1 MLGNGVWEAMF
12 KHAQDDYPKECCGII
27 TENANGQ
34 YAVHRCDNI
43 QDKLHSADPKAHP
56 RTSKTAYRMDDMH
69 VMRIQM
75 ETEKT
80 GGRMAAIYHSH
91 IDVDAYF
98 SQEDQ
103 QAALFFGEPAY
114 PGVVYP
120 VIPVKNGHVDQLG
133 KKIFKWQD
141 VTSSF
146 EEVV

>member
-1 MLGNGVWEAMF
+1 MEA
-12 KHAQDDYPKECCGII
+12 
-27 TENANGQ
+27 
-34 YAVHRCDNI
+34 
-43 QDKLHSADPKAHP
+43 
-56 RTSKTAYRMDDMH
+56 
-69 VMRIQM
+69 
-75 ETEKT
+75 EKT

-120 VIPVKNGHVDQLG
+120 VIPVKNGRVDQLG

-141 VTSSF
+141 ASSAF